1 MYRFIILLLV
11 PMALSAQKVVK
22 PDIQYVTITDTAL
35 INEIKKYIKEEGK
48 TDALFAKGK
57 GYINVDFTYLKPI
70 QYSVMYIDDGPVPDI
85 IDTVYTYGLTHYFHA
100 VDKKENKLDD
110 FYPSYYSFVDGR
122 LICLGSVYCK
132 SGFNDFGLS
141 EKSKKKYRRIVER
154 YLEPV
159 GSESRKITGF
169 DHYTTIYFVESFI
182 SRKRYF
188 THFSVTSRYP
198 RAPKVK
204 K

>member
-11 PMALSAQKVVK
+11 PVALSAQKIVK
-22 PDIQYVTITDTAL
+22 PTIQYVTLTDTAL
-35 INEIKKYIKEEGK
+35 IDEIRKYIKEEGK
-48 TDALFAKGK
+48 TNALFAKGK
-57 GYINVDFTYLKPI
+57 GYINVDFTYLKPVR
-70 QYSVMYIDDGPVPDI
+70 YDVVYIDGPVDI
-85 IDTVYTYGLTHYFHA
+85 IDTVYTYGLSHYFHA
-100 VDKKENKLDD
+100 VDKKENTLED
-110 FYPSYYSFVDGR
+110 FYPTLYSFVDGR
-122 LICLGSVYCK
+122 LICLAGGRCGSGINNF
-132 SGFNDFGLS
+132 GFS

-159 GSESRKITGF
+159 GSESRIITGF

-188 THFSVTSRYP
+188 THFSVTTRYP